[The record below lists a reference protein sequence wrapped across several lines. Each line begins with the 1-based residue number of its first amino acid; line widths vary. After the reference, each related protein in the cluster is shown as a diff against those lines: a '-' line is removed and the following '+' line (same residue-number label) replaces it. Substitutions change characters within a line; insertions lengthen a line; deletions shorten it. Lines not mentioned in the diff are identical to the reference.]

1 MIKNSSCISKLQP
14 ILVAPKGMG
23 TLPIQNSVIFTMSV
37 RMGFRKPNFV
47 LMASYLR
54 MAIPIKKN
62 GITVYLLTLFLFSL
76 VKFDLYLNLSIFSD
90 YPFNVEC
97 GSREYVRKLF

>member
-1 MIKNSSCISKLQP
+1 MIAL
-14 ILVAPKGMG
+14 KGMG
-23 TLPIQNSVIFTMSV
+23 TFPIQNSVIFTMSV

-47 LMASYLR
+47 LMVSYLK

-62 GITVYLLTLFLFSL
+62 GITVYYLPTLFLFL
-76 VKFDLYLNLSIFSD
+76 VLKFDIYLNLPIFSD

-97 GSREYVRKLF
+97 GSREYVRKLFNFSFDFISD

>member
-1 MIKNSSCISKLQP
+1 MIAL
-14 ILVAPKGMG
+14 KGMG
-23 TLPIQNSVIFTMSV
+23 TFPIQNSVIFTMSV

-47 LMASYLR
+47 LMASYLK

-62 GITVYLLTLFLFSL
+62 GITVYLLTFVLTYLLNSL
-76 VKFDLYLNLSIFSD
+76 NFFIYLNLSIFSD